1 MRKITTLVAL
11 LMTGSVSFA
20 QLKVDQFGRIG
31 MGTNYPNSGYKCHV
45 QGNLLLTNYPATP
58 AYELMLKVG
67 NGFPG
72 TEIGSNVDMMAVWS
86 PNGGYNKMY
95 AEEYYKASDSTL
107 KSNIVPVRNGLEKV
121 LQLKAYAYDLADNKM
136 DADGQMIPTIRR
148 EYGFLSQEVEKALPE
163 VKITQDLKEVKLMD
177 YDQVIPLL
185 VASTREQQEMIES
198 LRKEIETLKK
208 GEETADGSSG
218 FIGTE
223 KKTVL
228 FQNKPNPFKEKTL
241 IEYEIASENFRK
253 ASILIF
259 DMNGTLLKTYPVNQ
273 SGKGELPINGN
284 ELKAGMYIYSL
295 IVNDREIDSKKM
307 ILLN

>member
-1 MRKITTLVAL
+1 MKMKKITALAAL
-11 LMTGSVSFA
+11 LMIGSVSFA
-20 QLKVDQFGRIG
+20 QLKVDQFGRVG
-31 MGTNYPNSGYKCHV
+31 MGTNYPNSGYRCHV

-58 AYELMLKVG
+58 LYELMMKVG
-67 NGFPG
+67 NGYPG
-72 TEIGSNVDMMAVWS
+72 TEIGSSVDMLAIWS
-86 PNGGYNKMY
+86 ANGGYNKVY

-121 LQLKAYAYDLADNKM
+121 MQLKAYSYDLADNNVGT
-136 DADGQMIPTIRR
+136 DGKVTPGVRR

-163 VKITQDLKEVKLMD
+163 VRITQDMKEVKLMD

-185 VASTREQQEMIES
+185 VASTKEQQAM
-198 LRKEIETLKK
+198 IETLKK
-208 GEETADGSSG
+208 EVELLKGGEVGSGLG
-218 FIGTE
+218 FTNE

-228 FQNKPNPFKEKTL
+228 YQNQPNPFKEKTL
-241 IEYEIASENFRK
+241 IGYEIAKDNFRK

-259 DMNGTLLKTYPVNQ
+259 DMNGTLLKSYPIGQ
-273 SGKGELPINGN
+273 AGKGELSVNGN

-295 IVNDREIDSKKM
+295 IVNDKEMDSKKM